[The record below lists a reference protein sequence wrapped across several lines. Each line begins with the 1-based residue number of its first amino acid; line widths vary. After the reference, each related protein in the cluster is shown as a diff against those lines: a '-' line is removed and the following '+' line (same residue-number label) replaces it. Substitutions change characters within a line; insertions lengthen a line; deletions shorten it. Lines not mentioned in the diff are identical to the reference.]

1 MSGERV
7 STGVYLIFATDQFG
21 TFKCNTKVLVVR

>member
-1 MSGERV
+1 MSGNRV
-7 STGVYLIFATDQFG
+7 ATGVYMILATDRYG